1 MDNAFL
7 RTQSLIGES
16 ALEKLNSSKVAVFG
30 LGGVGGYC
38 AEALARSGV
47 GEIALIDGDKIDVT
61 NLNRQ
66 IIATRQNVGVLK
78 TVAAKQRILSI
89 NPNCKVEE
97 YPLFFLPENA
107 DTIDFKKYDYV
118 IDAVDTVTAKLEI
131 ISRCK
136 QYGVNVISA
145 MGAGNK
151 LDPTKF
157 KVADIFETDVC
168 PLCKVMRRELKKRN
182 IDSLQV
188 VYSDEKPVIKT
199 DRAPASVAFVPPVM
213 GLIIAGEVI
222 KNLIK

>member
-38 AEALARSGV
+38 VEALARSGV
-47 GEIALIDGDKIDVT
+47 GEIDLIDGDKIDIT

-66 IIATRQNVGVLK
+66 ITATCQSIGVLK
-78 TVAAKQRILSI
+78 TAAAKQRILSI

-97 YPLFFLPENA
+97 YPIFFLPENA
-107 DTIDFKKYDYV
+107 DKIDFKKYDYV

-157 KVADIFETDVC
+157 KAADIFETDVC

-182 IDSLQV
+182 IESLQV

-199 DRAPASVAFVPPVM
+199 DKTPASIAFVPSAM